1 MNEPI
6 TLRIYEI
13 VGHEICVSTDDGQKV
28 YAPIASALQNKKKVD
43 LSFLNVETLTSAF
56 LNAAIG
62 QLYGKFREDQIK
74 SSLTVSDISPDDQIL
89 LKRVVENAKE
99 YFKDPER
106 YQKALKK
113 GERKNILLT
122 NS

>member
-6 TLRIYEI
+6 TLRINEI
-13 VGHEICVSTDDGQKV
+13 VGDEICVSTGDGQKV
-28 YAPIASALQNKKKVD
+28 FERIATALQNKKKVD
-43 LSFLNVETLTSAF
+43 LSFLNVEILTSAF

-89 LKRVVENAKE
+89 LERVVENAKE
-99 YFKDPER
+99 YYKDPER
-106 YQKALKK
+106 FEKAL
-113 GERKNILLT
+113 RKVMEDEDD
-122 NS
+122 S